1 MSVLVYKILHIL
13 GILLAFTALGGAT
26 LRALA
31 GTSEDAPGR
40 KLAGITHGVA
50 LLLILISGFGMLAKL
65 KLGFDLWVWLKLVIW
80 LLIGASIAAIRRL
93 PSQAAIFWFALPVLG
108 AAAACLAIYKPF
120 SVGLFVAGLPMPRF
134 FEVPEL

>member
-1 MSVLVYKILHIL
+1 MSAQLYNVLHIL

-31 GTSEDAPGR
+31 GTSEEAPGR

-65 KLGFDLWVWLKLVIW
+65 KLGFALWVWLKLAVW
-80 LLIGASIAAIRRL
+80 LLIGSSIAFIRRL
-93 PSQAAIFWFALPVLG
+93 PAHATIFWFALPALG
-108 AAAACLAIYKPF
+108 VVAAYLAIYKP
-120 SVGLFVAGLPMPRF
+120 A
-134 FEVPEL
+134 